1 LECHAPRIAERCSV
15 VQSPAWLAAADL
27 VVLGGCAAENRGAD
41 FVKLL
46 VPSLR
51 ARTRS
56 LTGHREPHNQ
66 TGAFAFSD
74 NKLKNEKMLLM
85 T

>member
-1 LECHAPRIAERCSV
+1 MLR
-15 VQSPAWLAAADL
+15 
-27 VVLGGCAAENRGAD
+27 VLGGCAAENRGAD
-41 FVKLL
+41 FAKLL

-66 TGAFAFSD
+66 TAFACTAPGAD
-74 NKLKNEKMLLM
+74 QHRD
-85 T
+85 